1 MQSEEIALVNHLD
14 LVNKVAS
21 EYLKGSDVSEI
32 SKILSLPRQ
41 KVNELLTD
49 WRVMAANN
57 QAIHARAKEALA
69 GADQHFSSLIKKA
82 YEVIESADQVT
93 NLTAKTASIKLI
105 ADIETKRLEM
115 LQKAGLLD
123 NQELADELLETER
136 KQEILISILKEVTS
150 SCESCRPKVLRKLS
164 QVNEGGVVVIDN

>member
-1 MQSEEIALVNHLD
+1 VSSEAALVDHLD

-21 EYLKGSDVSEI
+21 EYLKGLDASEI
-32 SKILSLPRQ
+32 SKALNIPRV
-41 KVNELLTD
+41 KVTELLTD

-82 YEVIESADQVT
+82 YEVIDSADT
-93 NLTAKTASIKLI
+93 TANLTAKTTSIKLI
-105 ADIETKRLEM
+105 ADIESKRLEM

-136 KQEILISILKEVTS
+136 KQEILIGILKEVTS
-150 SCESCRPKVLRKLS
+150 SCESCRPKVLTKLS
-164 QVNEGGVVVIDN
+164 QVNEGGVVIIDN

>member
-1 MQSEEIALVNHLD
+1 MSSEAALVNHLD

-21 EYLKGSDVSEI
+21 EYLKGLDASEI
-32 SKILSLPRQ
+32 SKALNIPRV
-41 KVNELLTD
+41 KVTELLTD

-82 YEVIESADQVT
+82 YEVIDSADQT
-93 NLTAKTASIKLI
+93 ANLTAKTTSIKLI
-105 ADIETKRLEM
+105 ADIESKRLEM

-150 SCESCRPKVLRKLS
+150 SCESCRPKVLSKLS

>member
-1 MQSEEIALVNHLD
+1 VSSEAALVNHLD
-14 LVNKVAS
+14 LVNKVAA
-21 EYLKGSDVSEI
+21 EYLKGSDASEI
-32 SKILSLPRQ
+32 SKILDIPRT
-41 KVNELLTD
+41 KVTELLTD

-82 YEVIESADQVT
+82 YEVIDSADT
-93 NLTAKTASIKLI
+93 TANLTAKTTSIKLI
-105 ADIETKRLEM
+105 ADIESKRLEM

-136 KQEILISILKEVTS
+136 KQEILITILKEVTS
-150 SCESCRPKVLRKLS
+150 SCDSCRPKVLAKLS

>member
-1 MQSEEIALVNHLD
+1 VSSEAALVNHLD

-21 EYLKGSDVSEI
+21 EYLKGSDASEI
-32 SKILSLPRQ
+32 SKILNIPRA
-41 KVNELLTD
+41 KVTELLTD

-82 YEVIESADQVT
+82 YEVIDSADT
-93 NLTAKTASIKLI
+93 TANLTAKTTSIKLI
-105 ADIETKRLEM
+105 ADIESKRLEM

-150 SCESCRPKVLRKLS
+150 SCESCRPKVLTKLS
-164 QVNEGGVVVIDN
+164 QVNEGGVVLIDN

>member
-1 MQSEEIALVNHLD
+1 MSNETALVNHLD

-21 EYLKGSDVSEI
+21 EYLKGSDASEI
-32 SKILSLPRQ
+32 SKILDIPRV
-41 KVNELLTD
+41 KVTELLTD

-82 YEVIESADQVT
+82 YEVIDSADT
-93 NLTAKTASIKLI
+93 TANLTAKTTSIKLI
-105 ADIETKRLEM
+105 ADIESKRLEM

-136 KQEILISILKEVTS
+136 KQEIHISILKEVTS
-150 SCESCRPKVLRKLS
+150 SCESCRPKVLKKLS

>member
-1 MQSEEIALVNHLD
+1 MSKELDYVDHLD

-21 EYLKGSDVSEI
+21 EYLKGLDTKEI
-32 SKILSLPRQ
+32 SKTLDLPRN

-49 WRVMAANN
+49 WRIMVGSN
-57 QAIHARAKEALA
+57 QAIQARAKEALA
-69 GADQHFSSLIKKA
+69 GADQHYSSLIKKA
-82 YEVIESADQVT
+82 YEVIDSADQT
-93 NLTAKTASIKLI
+93 ANLTAKTTSIKLI
-105 ADIETKRLEM
+105 ADIESKRLEM

-123 NQELADELLETER
+123 NQELADQLLETER

-150 SCESCRPKVLRKLS
+150 SCESCRPKVLTKLS

>member
-1 MQSEEIALVNHLD
+1 VSSEAALVDHLD

-21 EYLKGSDVSEI
+21 EYLKGLDASEI
-32 SKILSLPRQ
+32 SKALNIPRV
-41 KVNELLTD
+41 KVTELLTD

-82 YEVIESADQVT
+82 YEVIDSADT
-93 NLTAKTASIKLI
+93 TANLTAKTTSIKLI
-105 ADIETKRLEM
+105 ADIESKRLEM

-150 SCESCRPKVLRKLS
+150 SCESCRPKVLSKLS

>member
-1 MQSEEIALVNHLD
+1 MSSEAALVNHLD

-21 EYLKGSDVSEI
+21 EYLKGSDASEI
-32 SKILSLPRQ
+32 SKILNIPRV
-41 KVNELLTD
+41 KVTELLTD

-82 YEVIESADQVT
+82 YEVIDSADT
-93 NLTAKTASIKLI
+93 TANLTAKTTSIKLI
-105 ADIETKRLEM
+105 ADIESKRLEM

-150 SCESCRPKVLRKLS
+150 SCESCRPKVLTKLS
-164 QVNEGGVVVIDN
+164 QVNEGGVVLIDN

>member
-1 MQSEEIALVNHLD
+1 MSSEAALVNHLD

-21 EYLKGSDVSEI
+21 EYLKGSDASEI
-32 SKILSLPRQ
+32 SKILDIPRV
-41 KVNELLTD
+41 KVTELLTD

-82 YEVIESADQVT
+82 YEVIDSADT
-93 NLTAKTASIKLI
+93 TANLTAKTTSIKLI
-105 ADIETKRLEM
+105 ADIESKRLEM

-136 KQEILISILKEVTS
+136 KQEILINILKEVTS
-150 SCESCRPKVLRKLS
+150 SCESCRPKVLTKLS
-164 QVNEGGVVVIDN
+164 QVNEGGVVIIDN

>member
-1 MQSEEIALVNHLD
+1 VSSEAALVDHLD

-21 EYLKGSDVSEI
+21 EYLKGLDASEI
-32 SKILSLPRQ
+32 SKTLNIPRV
-41 KVNELLTD
+41 KVTELLTD

-82 YEVIESADQVT
+82 YEVIDSADT
-93 NLTAKTASIKLI
+93 TANLTAKTTSIKLI
-105 ADIETKRLEM
+105 ADIESKRLEM

-136 KQEILISILKEVTS
+136 KQEILIGILKEVTS
-150 SCESCRPKVLRKLS
+150 SCESCRPKVLTKLS

>member
-1 MQSEEIALVNHLD
+1 VSSEAALVNHLD

-21 EYLKGSDVSEI
+21 EYLKGSDASEI
-32 SKILSLPRQ
+32 SKILNIPRT
-41 KVNELLTD
+41 KVTELLTD

-82 YEVIESADQVT
+82 YEVIDSADT
-93 NLTAKTASIKLI
+93 TANLTAKTTSIKLI
-105 ADIETKRLEM
+105 ADIESKRLEM

-150 SCESCRPKVLRKLS
+150 SCESCRPKVLTKLS
-164 QVNEGGVVVIDN
+164 QVNEGGVVLIDN

>member
-1 MQSEEIALVNHLD
+1 MSSEAALVNHLD

-21 EYLKGSDVSEI
+21 EYLKGLDASEI
-32 SKILSLPRQ
+32 SKALNIPRV
-41 KVNELLTD
+41 KVTELLTD

-82 YEVIESADQVT
+82 YEVIDSADST
-93 NLTAKTASIKLI
+93 ANLTAKTTSIKLI
-105 ADIETKRLEM
+105 ADIESKRLEM

-150 SCESCRPKVLRKLS
+150 SCESCRPKVLTKLS
-164 QVNEGGVVVIDN
+164 QVNEGGVVIIDN

>member
-1 MQSEEIALVNHLD
+1 MTTDDLVKHLD

-21 EYLKGSDVSEI
+21 EYLKGLDASEI
-32 SKILSLPRQ
+32 SNALAIPRPR
-41 KVNELLTD
+41 VMALLND
-49 WRVMAANN
+49 WRVMASNN

-82 YEVIESADQVT
+82 YEVIDAADST
-93 NLTAKTASIKLI
+93 ANLTAKTTSIKLI

-123 NQELADELLETER
+123 NKEIAEQIIEMER
-136 KQEILISILKEVTS
+136 KHDILIKILKDIASSHPEIREEIMKRLSEIQTEVI
-150 SCESCRPKVLRKLS
+150 
-164 QVNEGGVVVIDN
+164 VIDND

>member
-1 MQSEEIALVNHLD
+1 MSSEAALVNHLD

-21 EYLKGSDVSEI
+21 EYLKGSDASEI
-32 SKILSLPRQ
+32 SKILDIPRV
-41 KVNELLTD
+41 KVTELLTD

-82 YEVIESADQVT
+82 YEVIDSADAT
-93 NLTAKTASIKLI
+93 SNLTAKTTSIKLI
-105 ADIETKRLEM
+105 ADIEGKRLEM

-123 NQELADELLETER
+123 NQEPVSYTHLTLPTNR
-136 KQEILISILKEVTS
+136 EV
-150 SCESCRPKVLRKLS
+150 
-164 QVNEGGVVVIDN
+164 

>member
-1 MQSEEIALVNHLD
+1 VSSEAALVNHLD

-21 EYLKGSDVSEI
+21 EYLKGSDASEI
-32 SKILSLPRQ
+32 SKILNIPRV
-41 KVNELLTD
+41 KVTELLTD

-82 YEVIESADQVT
+82 YEVIDSADST
-93 NLTAKTASIKLI
+93 ANLTAKTTSIKLI
-105 ADIETKRLEM
+105 ADIESKRLEM

-150 SCESCRPKVLRKLS
+150 SCESCRPKVLTKLS
-164 QVNEGGVVVIDN
+164 QVNEGGVVIIDN

>member
-1 MQSEEIALVNHLD
+1 MSSEAALVNHLD

-21 EYLKGSDVSEI
+21 EYLKGSDASEI
-32 SKILSLPRQ
+32 SKILDIPRV
-41 KVNELLTD
+41 KVTELLTD

-82 YEVIESADQVT
+82 YEVIDSAGT
-93 NLTAKTASIKLI
+93 TANLTAKTTSIKLI
-105 ADIETKRLEM
+105 SDIESKRLEM

-150 SCESCRPKVLRKLS
+150 SCESCRPKVLTKLS
-164 QVNEGGVVVIDN
+164 QVNEGGVVIIDN